1 MPGRFLFS
9 DFPDANPG
17 QQEQILPIRN
27 RTPESKPAMLS
38 VYDGQ
43 QCQGF
48 VLARGKDGFEAFN
61 FNGQSIGKFKTQQ
74 EATRAIPRRTRESA
88 R

>member
-1 MPGRFLFS
+1 MS
-9 DFPDANPG
+9 
-17 QQEQILPIRN
+17 IRN
-27 RTPESKPAMLS
+27 RTPEFKPSMLS

-48 VLARGKDGFEAFN
+48 VLNRGRDGFEAFS
-61 FNGQSIGKFKTQQ
+61 FNGQSIGKFKSQQ
-74 EATRAIPRRTRESA
+74 EATRAIPRRAKESA

>member
-1 MPGRFLFS
+1 
-9 DFPDANPG
+9 
-17 QQEQILPIRN
+17 
-27 RTPESKPAMLS
+27 MLS

-61 FNGQSIGKFKTQQ
+61 FNGRSIGKFKTQQ
-74 EATRAIPRRTRESA
+74 EATRAIPRRAEKSGS
-88 R
+88 